1 MHSPSGCLVK
11 YIIVNITDSVNYIS
25 SAYSKPPAPWM
36 NKGEYSSYE
45 VIEMLKII
53 ISPAKKM
60 NLIDEFSFKLTDPV
74 FLEETGYLHTLLKGM
89 PLEELQ
95 TLWQCSDRLAKQ
107 NYERLHSFSPN
118 RASSPALL
126 AYEGIQYQYMAP
138 QVFSD
143 SQWDYVSDHLYILSG
158 FYGILKPADRVI
170 PYRLEM
176 QAKLETEEA
185 RDLYRFWGSRMYD
198 LLTGKDGESDS
209 VQILNL
215 ASAEYSKTILPY
227 VRAPHSQVTCIFGE
241 IINGKVK
248 MKGTQA
254 KMARGEM
261 VRWMSEQYIEN
272 ISEIRR
278 FDRLDYRFH
287 PELSSET
294 EYVFL
299 KNPAPECQTDD
310 MMI

>member
-1 MHSPSGCLVK
+1 M
-11 YIIVNITDSVNYIS
+11 
-25 SAYSKPPAPWM
+25 
-36 NKGEYSSYE
+36 
-45 VIEMLKII
+45 
-53 ISPAKKM
+53 
-60 NLIDEFSFKLTDPV
+60 
-74 FLEETGYLHTLLKGM
+74 
-89 PLEELQ
+89 
-95 TLWQCSDRLAKQ
+95 
-107 NYERLHSFSPN
+107 
-118 RASSPALL
+118 
-126 AYEGIQYQYMAP
+126 
-138 QVFSD
+138 
-143 SQWDYVSDHLYILSG
+143 
-158 FYGILKPADRVI
+158 
-170 PYRLEM
+170 
-176 QAKLETEEA
+176 
-185 RDLYRFWGSRMYD
+185 
-198 LLTGKDGESDS
+198 TGKDGESDS